1 MAFVDSSDWGMWC
14 VLSDYRKLRKL
25 DIRACSFGNEAQ
37 DKSFHV
43 ENGPLV
49 QKATIGEVLK
59 TNLLNVSLRS
69 SGGRIIPLACCSIN
83 ALVQACGRISR
94 QDGWKL

>member
-1 MAFVDSSDWGMWC
+1 MSGLLIDLTFEYVKNLETLSVAFVDSSDWGMWC
-14 VLSDYRKLRKL
+14 VLSDYRKLRKP
-25 DIRACSFGNEAQ
+25 CSFGNEAQ

-59 TNLLNVSLRS
+59 RNLLNVS
-69 SGGRIIPLACCSIN
+69 
-83 ALVQACGRISR
+83 
-94 QDGWKL
+94 